1 MNLEDIDNI
10 LKLNG
15 YFTDKNSVHSYL
27 PLYEELLNGKK
38 NSAKNILEIGIG
50 DFNMKNG
57 GSILMWRKYFLN
69 AKIYGVDKLD
79 ISRVYDILVKD
90 PQVKLYTSVDGYD
103 ENFVKN
109 TFVNSDIKFDF
120 ILDDGPHTLD
130 SMKKF
135 IELYSELLEDDGILI
150 VEDIQSWDW
159 IDELKNVIPEK
170 LKPFVQTFD
179 LRQNKNRYDDIVL
192 AIICPQKS

>member
-1 MNLEDIDNI
+1 
-10 LKLNG
+10 
-15 YFTDKNSVHSYL
+15 
-27 PLYEELLNGKK
+27 
-38 NSAKNILEIGIG
+38 
-50 DFNMKNG
+50 MKNG

>member
-135 IELYSELLEDDGILI
+135 IELYSELLEDDGILLI
-150 VEDIQSWDW
+150 EDIQSWDW

>member
-1 MNLEDIDNI
+1 MKLEDIDNI

-15 YFTDKNSVHSYL
+15 YFTDKNTLHSYL
-27 PLYEELLNGKK
+27 PLYEELLNSKK

>member
-1 MNLEDIDNI
+1 MKLEDIDNI

-15 YFTDKNSVHSYL
+15 YFTDKNTLHSYL
-27 PLYEELLNGKK
+27 PLYEELLNSKK

-192 AIICPQKS
+192 AIICQQKS

>member
-1 MNLEDIDNI
+1 MKLEDIDNI

-15 YFTDKNSVHSYL
+15 YFTDKNTLHSYL
-27 PLYEELLNGKK
+27 PLYEELLNSKK

-57 GSILMWRKYFLN
+57 GIILMWIKYFLN

>member
-1 MNLEDIDNI
+1 MKLEDIDNI

-15 YFTDKNSVHSYL
+15 YFTDKNTLHSYL

-135 IELYSELLEDDGILI
+135 IELYSELLEDDGILLI
-150 VEDIQSWDW
+150 EDIQSWDW

>member
-15 YFTDKNSVHSYL
+15 YFTDKNSDHSYL

-135 IELYSELLEDDGILI
+135 IELYSELLEDDGILLI
-150 VEDIQSWDW
+150 EDIQSWDW

>member
-15 YFTDKNSVHSYL
+15 YFTDKNSDHSYL